1 MTIEEFKEKII
12 STSFSGKVNLDKQD
26 VTAVNGIL
34 QTHVL
39 IINHKKERE
48 EWKGQNTV
56 YMQVMFVD
64 LCLEYFKRSK
74 S

>member
-48 EWKGQNTV
+48 E
-56 YMQVMFVD
+56 
-64 LCLEYFKRSK
+64 
-74 S
+74 